1 MCKIGI
7 SIGLTY
13 VGALHYVFMSQCAT
27 RWICQVGAEVML
39 YLHLEII
46 ILGPCN
52 ICFVS
57 TVPLISGVH
66 DRSQT
71 EIGAPT
77 LSLMLIR
84 KGINLDEWIWMKCT
98 SLYCSQ
104 LGRVA
109 HLGMS
114 IGHPQKFLLA
124 LHQHHLPLYGL

>member
-1 MCKIGI
+1 MLEPPFTCLCRSVLHG
-7 SIGLTY
+7 GLAKWAQRSCYTSTWKLLFWDHVTY
-13 VGALHYVFMSQCAT
+13 ALC
-27 RWICQVGAEVML
+27 
-39 YLHLEII
+39 
-46 ILGPCN
+46 
-52 ICFVS
+52 
-57 TVPLISGVH
+57 PLIPGVH
-66 DRSQT
+66 NRSQT

-84 KGINLDEWIWMKCT
+84 KAINLEIWMKCT

-124 LHQHHLPLYGL
+124 LHQYHLPQYGL